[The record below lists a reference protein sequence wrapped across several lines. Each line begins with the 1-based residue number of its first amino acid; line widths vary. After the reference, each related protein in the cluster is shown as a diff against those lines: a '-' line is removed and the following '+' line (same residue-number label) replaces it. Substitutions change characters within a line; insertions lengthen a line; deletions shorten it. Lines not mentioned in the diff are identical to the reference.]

1 MNKPKCARGR
11 QRWFGMAQMLL
22 ACAALCVA
30 GSVMAQAPAGK
41 PVRLIVGYA
50 AGGGADILARLLLPR
65 LSEAL
70 GQPMV
75 VDNRPGAG
83 GTIAAALLA
92 GAAPDGQTLYFSD
105 AGFVTA
111 PGIYDQLPYDPATG
125 IAPIANVASLPLA
138 YSVHPS
144 VPAATPAELIAVL
157 KANPDKYS
165 YGSPGIGTLHHLSAE
180 LVKKQTGI
188 RMTHI
193 PYKGAAPA
201 LTDLMGGQIPLAI
214 TSATAALGQI
224 GSGKLRVIGLTSR
237 ERIASAPGVAVMAE
251 GLPGFIATNDL
262 FVLAPGGTPPAV
274 IARVNAAVKAA
285 LTHKDL
291 QDSFLAQGAIVEWT
305 SAEDLAARIKR
316 DIERWRT
323 LAREAS
329 IRAQ

>member
-1 MNKPKCARGR
+1 MNRPLRAGVSRRLTGR
-11 QRWFGMAQMLL
+11 VRLVLAAVTLCMAGGV
-22 ACAALCVA
+22 VA
-30 GSVMAQAPAGK
+30 QSPAGK

-65 LSEAL
+65 LAEAL
-70 GQPMV
+70 GQSV
-75 VDNRPGAG
+75 LVDNRPGAG

-92 GAAPDGQTLYFSD
+92 GAVPDGQTLYFSD

-125 IAPIANVASLPLA
+125 IAPVANVASLPLA

-144 VPAATPAELIAVL
+144 VPATTPAELIAVL

-214 TSATAALGQI
+214 TSATAALGQA

-262 FVLAPGGTPPAV
+262 FVLAPGGTPPAT
-274 IARVNAAVKAA
+274 IARINAAVKAA
-285 LTHKDL
+285 LAYKDL
-291 QDSFLAQGAIVEWT
+291 QDGFLAQGAIVEWT
-305 SAEDLAARIKR
+305 STEDLAARIKR
-316 DIERWRT
+316 DIERWRA
-323 LAREAS
+323 LARDAS